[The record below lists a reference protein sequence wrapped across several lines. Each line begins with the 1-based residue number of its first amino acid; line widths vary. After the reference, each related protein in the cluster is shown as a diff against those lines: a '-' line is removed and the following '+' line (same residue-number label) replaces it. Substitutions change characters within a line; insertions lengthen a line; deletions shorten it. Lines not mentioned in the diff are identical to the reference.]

1 VGQNLKDR
9 LSRIRGTEKNN
20 QKNIVPFKENGAGC
34 TGVTDKHWPGWIEA
48 GFKILKRTFYRDIP
62 LRLPQAFS
70 GALAILVP
78 DFRPGGTP
86 FPDELLFFDLE
97 TTGLS
102 GGAGTIAF
110 LAAFG
115 RFGFPSGSGD
125 RARLEITQYLLL
137 DYPGESDFIE
147 MAVKEF
153 EAVPGR
159 VFPVAVSYNGKSFD
173 SQILKNRCLMNGI
186 VVPEY
191 KHADLLHPSR
201 RLWKRL
207 LPDCSQSTIEV
218 SVLGLDRAGDI
229 SGAMAPE
236 IWFSYLRTNDNTG
249 LLSVC
254 EHNAKD
260 IAGLASLFLCIEEIA
275 ANPVKSQE
283 KYRFDGEAL
292 ALSWWKA
299 LKKNHGYFKD
309 EPYQGYAKTGSLLLE
324 TAARN
329 QSLRAAVVLAKNAEW
344 LQKNINLALYY
355 TDLALSANEIPPDCR
370 ADLEKRRSRLL
381 KKSSRENMQGQR
393 AMGLSDNSLTE
404 RASAK

>member
-1 VGQNLKDR
+1 MGQNLKDR
-9 LSRIRGTEKNN
+9 LRRIRKE
-20 QKNIVPFKENGAGC
+20 NIVPLKEKENAEKESANR
-34 TGVTDKHWPGWIEA
+34 TGVTDKSWTGWTEA

-78 DFRPGGTP
+78 GFRPDGTP

-115 RFGFPSGSGD
+115 RFACSSGSD
-125 RARLEITQYLLL
+125 ARFEITQYLLL
-137 DYPGESDFIE
+137 DYPGESEFIE

-153 EAVPGR
+153 AVIPGR
-159 VFPVAVSYNGKSFD
+159 GFPVVVSYNGKSFD

-191 KHADLLHPSR
+191 RHADLLHPSR

-236 IWFSYLRTNDNTG
+236 IWFSFLITGNNTG

-292 ALSWWKA
+292 ALSWWKT
-299 LKKNHGYFKD
+299 LKKNRKYFTDD
-309 EPYQGYAKTGSLLLE
+309 ESYQDYGKTGSHLLE
-324 TAARN
+324 TAAKN
-329 QSLRAAVVLAKNAEW
+329 QSLAAAVILAKNAEW
-344 LQKNINLALYY
+344 HLKDINLALRY
-355 TDLALSANEIPPDCR
+355 TDMALSANEIPPDCR
-370 ADLEKRRSRLL
+370 AGLEKRRSRLL
-381 KKSSRENMQGQR
+381 KKKS
-393 AMGLSDNSLTE
+393 
-404 RASAK
+404 